1 MSKENTNLQ
10 NIDINPKEFALIQ
23 EIQNLE
29 KEKQFF
35 HQKMNKYLGN
45 LQEEATNNTKLQS
58 GINGILEQNNSIF
71 DRIKIMSE
79 KALLLHK
86 NVTECVSKELG
97 NSEVDEDRKN
107 VVIMANSLGI
117 AAPIPTRINNTLF
130 KSQAN

>member
-1 MSKENTNLQ
+1 
-10 NIDINPKEFALIQ
+10 
-23 EIQNLE
+23 
-29 KEKQFF
+29 
-35 HQKMNKYLGN
+35 MNKYLGN